1 MITVYTSIIGNIDR
15 LWSVPAAARDAKHVA
30 FVDSPKEE
38 FDMETRL
45 PVDTPV
51 WEQRLVEPRWN
62 NRRTARHY
70 KTAPHRYLDGDVWI
84 WVDGNVRLLTS
95 PRKIVDELL
104 VNDFATLKHP
114 DRSCVYQELHT
125 CRRLRGVV
133 GGKKEDYDAQEAR
146 YREEAMPAMWGL
158 AETRVF
164 IRRNNELMRKFGE
177 AWWYEIENYSL
188 RDQIGLPY
196 VCWKMSIRWDELPGQ
211 CRGDNRSPHWCYI
224 PHGL

>member
-38 FDMETRL
+38 FDIDTKL

-51 WEQRLVEPRWN
+51 WEQRLLEPQWN

-70 KTAPHRYLDGDVWI
+70 KIVPHRYLDGDVWI

-95 PRKIVDELL
+95 PRKIVGELL

-125 CRRLRGVV
+125 CRRLGV
-133 GGKKEDYDAQEAR
+133 GGKKENYDAQEVR
-146 YREEAMPAMWGL
+146 YKEEGMPAMWGL

-164 IRRNNELMRKFGE
+164 IRRNNELMREFGE

-196 VCWKMSIRWDELPGQ
+196 VCWKMSIRWDELPGE
-211 CRGDNRSPHWCYI
+211 CRSNNKSPYWYYI
-224 PHGL
+224 AHGL